1 MELTLGFGFE
11 DEGVADAPI
20 AGELRELALAL
31 LVTAAAALREAF
43 GAMAQ
48 RDPGAENSEATGV
61 VGGRRRLPI
70 LLSFG
75 TRREESAR
83 EAHIRKH
90 LS

>member
-1 MELTLGFGFE
+1 MGFGFE
-11 DEGVADAPI
+11 DEGVADVPI

-48 RDPGAENSEATGV
+48 TDAGAEDSEATGV

-70 LLSFG
+70 LLSFD

>member
-1 MELTLGFGFE
+1 MCFGFD

-31 LVTAAAALREAF
+31 LVTAAAALRDAF

-48 RDPGAENSEATGV
+48 TDAGAEKSEATGV
-61 VGGRRRLPI
+61 VGGRRRVSKMF
-70 LLSFG
+70 SFDM
-75 TRREESAR
+75 RREGSAR

>member
-1 MELTLGFGFE
+1 LELTLCFGFE
-11 DEGVADAPI
+11 DEGVAEDPI

-48 RDPGAENSEATGV
+48 TDAGADNSEATGA
-61 VGGRRRLPI
+61 VGGRRRL
-70 LLSFG
+70 LMLFSFDI
-75 TRREESAR
+75 RRKGSAR

>member
-1 MELTLGFGFE
+1 MCFGFD

-48 RDPGAENSEATGV
+48 TDAGVENSEATVV
-61 VGGRRRLPI
+61 VGGRRRL
-70 LLSFG
+70 LVLFSFDI
-75 TRREESAR
+75 RREELAR
-83 EAHIRKH
+83 EAHTRKH